1 MQKTH
6 PIKKQQATPKAL
18 LENTILF
25 TSTPVEDEFMN
36 DENAP
41 ENIDDL
47 PGQDVE
53 QQKSEPDTDE
63 LSLQLQDAEERVL
76 RAQAEIENV
85 RKRGR
90 REYEDLL
97 RYGEINLLR
106 DILPV
111 LDNIERAIEASE
123 STTDVETLREGF
135 RMTASQI
142 EKLLESHGCETIK
155 TENEVFDPTV
165 HEAISQQPAN
175 DAQPGTVIG
184 VTSRGYILR
193 DRVVRPAQVIVAAN
207 E

>member
-1 MQKTH
+1 MQ
-6 PIKKQQATPKAL
+6 
-18 LENTILF
+18 
-25 TSTPVEDEFMN
+25 

-41 ENIDDL
+41 ENIDDM
-47 PGQDVE
+47 PVE
-53 QQKSEPDTDE
+53 DTEE
-63 LSLQLQDAEERVL
+63 LESNAGTDGLSSQLQDAEERVL

-97 RYGEINLLR
+97 RYGEMNLLR

-165 HEAISQQPAN
+165 HEAISQQPGNGA
-175 DAQPGTVIG
+175 DPGTVIG
-184 VTSRGYILR
+184 VTSRGYVLH

>member
-1 MQKTH
+1 MQD
-6 PIKKQQATPKAL
+6 
-18 LENTILF
+18 ENT
-25 TSTPVEDEFMN
+25 
-36 DENAP
+36 P
-41 ENIDDL
+41 ENIDDM
-47 PGQDVE
+47 PVE
-53 QQKSEPDTDE
+53 DTQQPESNAGTDG
-63 LSLQLQDAEERVL
+63 LSSQLQDAEERVL

-97 RYGEINLLR
+97 RYGEMNLLR

-165 HEAISQQPAN
+165 HEAISQQPGNGA
-175 DAQPGTVIG
+175 DPGTVIG
-184 VTSRGYILR
+184 VTSRGYVLH

>member
-1 MQKTH
+1 MQ
-6 PIKKQQATPKAL
+6 
-18 LENTILF
+18 
-25 TSTPVEDEFMN
+25 

-41 ENIDDL
+41 KNIDDM
-47 PGQDVE
+47 PVE
-53 QQKSEPDTDE
+53 DTDQPE
-63 LSLQLQDAEERVL
+63 TNADSDGLSSQLQDAEERVL

-97 RYGEINLLR
+97 RYGEMNLLR

-165 HEAISQQPAN
+165 HEAISQQPGNGA
-175 DAQPGTVIG
+175 DPGTVIG
-184 VTSRGYILR
+184 VTSRGYVLH

>member
-1 MQKTH
+1 MQ
-6 PIKKQQATPKAL
+6 
-18 LENTILF
+18 
-25 TSTPVEDEFMN
+25 

-47 PGQDVE
+47 PVE
-53 QQKSEPDTDE
+53 DTEQLEGNAGTDG
-63 LSLQLQDAEERVL
+63 LSSQLQDAEERVL

-97 RYGEINLLR
+97 RYGEMNLLR

-135 RMTASQI
+135 RLTASQI

-165 HEAISQQPAN
+165 HEAISQQPGNGA
-175 DAQPGTVIG
+175 DPGTVIG
-184 VTSRGYILR
+184 VTSRGYVLH
-193 DRVVRPAQVIVAAN
+193 DRVVRPAQVVVAAN

>member
-1 MQKTH
+1 MQ
-6 PIKKQQATPKAL
+6 
-18 LENTILF
+18 
-25 TSTPVEDEFMN
+25 

-41 ENIDDL
+41 ENIDDM
-47 PGQDVE
+47 PVEDTGQLE
-53 QQKSEPDTDE
+53 SNAGTDG
-63 LSLQLQDAEERVL
+63 LSSQLQDAEERVL

-97 RYGEINLLR
+97 RYGEMNLLR

-165 HEAISQQPAN
+165 HEAISQQPGNGA
-175 DAQPGTVIG
+175 DPGTVIG
-184 VTSRGYILR
+184 VTSRGYVLH
-193 DRVVRPAQVIVAAN
+193 DRVVRPAQVVVAAN

>member
-1 MQKTH
+1 MQ
-6 PIKKQQATPKAL
+6 
-18 LENTILF
+18 
-25 TSTPVEDEFMN
+25 

-41 ENIDDL
+41 KNIDDM
-47 PGQDVE
+47 PVE
-53 QQKSEPDTDE
+53 DTEQLESNAGTDG
-63 LSLQLQDAEERVL
+63 LSSQLQDAEERVL

-97 RYGEINLLR
+97 RYGEMNLLR

-165 HEAISQQPAN
+165 HEAISQQPGNGA
-175 DAQPGTVIG
+175 DPGTVIG
-184 VTSRGYILR
+184 VTSRGYVLH

>member
-1 MQKTH
+1 MRKTRR
-6 PIKKQQATPKAL
+6 IKKQQATPKAL
-18 LENTILF
+18 LENTLLF
-25 TSTPVEDEFMN
+25 TPTPVKDESMH
-36 DENAP
+36 DENTP
-41 ENIDDL
+41 ENIDDM
-47 PGQDVE
+47 PVQDAE
-53 QQKSEPDTDE
+53 QQKFEPDTDE

-142 EKLLESHGCETIK
+142 EKLLETHGCETIK

-165 HEAISQQPAN
+165 HEAISQQPGN
-175 DAQPGTVIG
+175 GAQPGTVIG
-184 VTSRGYILR
+184 VTSRGYMLR

>member
-1 MQKTH
+1 MQ
-6 PIKKQQATPKAL
+6 
-18 LENTILF
+18 
-25 TSTPVEDEFMN
+25 

-41 ENIDDL
+41 ENIDDM
-47 PGQDVE
+47 PVE
-53 QQKSEPDTDE
+53 DTEQLESNAGTDG
-63 LSLQLQDAEERVL
+63 LSSQLQDAEERVL

-97 RYGEINLLR
+97 RYGEMNLLR

-142 EKLLESHGCETIK
+142 EKLLESHGCETVK

-165 HEAISQQPAN
+165 HEAISQQPGNGA
-175 DAQPGTVIG
+175 DPGTVIG
-184 VTSRGYILR
+184 VTSRGYVLH
-193 DRVVRPAQVIVAAN
+193 DRVVRPAQVVVAAN

>member
-1 MQKTH
+1 MQ
-6 PIKKQQATPKAL
+6 
-18 LENTILF
+18 
-25 TSTPVEDEFMN
+25 

-41 ENIDDL
+41 ENIDDM
-47 PGQDVE
+47 PVE
-53 QQKSEPDTDE
+53 DTEQLESNAGTDG
-63 LSLQLQDAEERVL
+63 LSSQLQDAEERVL

-97 RYGEINLLR
+97 RYGEMNLLR

-155 TENEVFDPTV
+155 TENEIFDPTV
-165 HEAISQQPAN
+165 HEAISQQPGNGA
-175 DAQPGTVIG
+175 DPGTVIG
-184 VTSRGYILR
+184 VTSRGYVLH

>member
-1 MQKTH
+1 MQ
-6 PIKKQQATPKAL
+6 
-18 LENTILF
+18 
-25 TSTPVEDEFMN
+25 

-41 ENIDDL
+41 ENIDDM
-47 PGQDVE
+47 PVE
-53 QQKSEPDTDE
+53 DTEQIESNAGTDG
-63 LSLQLQDAEERVL
+63 LSSQLQDAEERVL

-97 RYGEINLLR
+97 RYGEMNLLR

-165 HEAISQQPAN
+165 HEAISQQPGNGA
-175 DAQPGTVIG
+175 DPGTVIG
-184 VTSRGYILR
+184 VTSRGYVLH
-193 DRVVRPAQVIVAAN
+193 DRVVRPAQVVVAAN

>member
-1 MQKTH
+1 MQ
-6 PIKKQQATPKAL
+6 
-18 LENTILF
+18 
-25 TSTPVEDEFMN
+25 

-41 ENIDDL
+41 ENIDDM
-47 PGQDVE
+47 PVE
-53 QQKSEPDTDE
+53 DTEQLESNTGTDG
-63 LSLQLQDAEERVL
+63 LSSQLQDAEERVL

-97 RYGEINLLR
+97 RYGEMNLLR

-123 STTDVETLREGF
+123 STTDIETLREGF

-165 HEAISQQPAN
+165 HEAISQQPGNGA
-175 DAQPGTVIG
+175 DPGTVIG
-184 VTSRGYILR
+184 VTSRGYVLH
-193 DRVVRPAQVIVAAN
+193 DRVVRPAQVVVAAN

>member
-1 MQKTH
+1 MQ
-6 PIKKQQATPKAL
+6 
-18 LENTILF
+18 
-25 TSTPVEDEFMN
+25 

-41 ENIDDL
+41 ENIDDM
-47 PGQDVE
+47 PVE
-53 QQKSEPDTDE
+53 DTEQLESNTGTDG
-63 LSLQLQDAEERVL
+63 LSSQLQDAEERVL

-97 RYGEINLLR
+97 RYGEMNLLR

-165 HEAISQQPAN
+165 HEAISQQPGNGA
-175 DAQPGTVIG
+175 DPGTVIG
-184 VTSRGYILR
+184 VTSRGYVLH
-193 DRVVRPAQVIVAAN
+193 DRVVRPAQVVVAAN
-207 E
+207 K

>member
-1 MQKTH
+1 MQ
-6 PIKKQQATPKAL
+6 
-18 LENTILF
+18 
-25 TSTPVEDEFMN
+25 

-41 ENIDDL
+41 ENIDDM
-47 PGQDVE
+47 PVE
-53 QQKSEPDTDE
+53 DTEQLESNAGTDG
-63 LSLQLQDAEERVL
+63 LSSQLQDAEERVL

-97 RYGEINLLR
+97 RYGEMNLLR

-142 EKLLESHGCETIK
+142 EKLLESHGCETVK

-165 HEAISQQPAN
+165 HEAISQQPGNGA
-175 DAQPGTVIG
+175 DPGTVIG
-184 VTSRGYILR
+184 VTSRGYVLH

-207 E
+207 K

>member
-1 MQKTH
+1 MQ
-6 PIKKQQATPKAL
+6 
-18 LENTILF
+18 
-25 TSTPVEDEFMN
+25 

-41 ENIDDL
+41 ENIDDM
-47 PGQDVE
+47 PVE
-53 QQKSEPDTDE
+53 DTEQPESNAGTDG
-63 LSLQLQDAEERVL
+63 LSSQLQDAEERVL

-97 RYGEINLLR
+97 RYAEMNLLR

-165 HEAISQQPAN
+165 HEAISQQPSNGA
-175 DAQPGTVIG
+175 DPGTVIG
-184 VTSRGYILR
+184 VTSRGYVLH

>member
-1 MQKTH
+1 MLKTH
-6 PIKKQQATPKAL
+6 RIKKQRTTHKAIQKKTLSFTPV
-18 LENTILF
+18 
-25 TSTPVEDEFMN
+25 PVEDVFMQ

-41 ENIDDL
+41 ENIDDM
-47 PGQDVE
+47 PVE
-53 QQKSEPDTDE
+53 NTEQLESNTGTDG
-63 LSLQLQDAEERVL
+63 LSSQLQDAEERVL

-97 RYGEINLLR
+97 RYGEMNLLR

-165 HEAISQQPAN
+165 HEAISQQPGNGA
-175 DAQPGTVIG
+175 DPGTVIG
-184 VTSRGYILR
+184 VTSRGYVLH
-193 DRVVRPAQVIVAAN
+193 DRVVRPAQVVVAAN

>member
-1 MQKTH
+1 MQ
-6 PIKKQQATPKAL
+6 
-18 LENTILF
+18 
-25 TSTPVEDEFMN
+25 

-41 ENIDDL
+41 ENIDDM
-47 PGQDVE
+47 PVE
-53 QQKSEPDTDE
+53 DTEQLETNAGTDG
-63 LSLQLQDAEERVL
+63 LSSQLQDAEERVL

-97 RYGEINLLR
+97 RYGEMNLLR

-123 STTDVETLREGF
+123 STTDIETLREGF

-165 HEAISQQPAN
+165 HEAISQQPGNGA
-175 DAQPGTVIG
+175 DPGTVIG
-184 VTSRGYILR
+184 VTSRGYVLH

>member
-1 MQKTH
+1 MQ
-6 PIKKQQATPKAL
+6 
-18 LENTILF
+18 
-25 TSTPVEDEFMN
+25 

-41 ENIDDL
+41 ENIDDM
-47 PGQDVE
+47 PVE
-53 QQKSEPDTDE
+53 DTEQLESNTGIDE
-63 LSLQLQDAEERVL
+63 LSSQLQDAEERVL

-97 RYGEINLLR
+97 RYGEMNLLR

-165 HEAISQQPAN
+165 HEAISQQPGNGA
-175 DAQPGTVIG
+175 DPGTVIG
-184 VTSRGYILR
+184 VTSRGYVLH
-193 DRVVRPAQVIVAAN
+193 DRVVRPAQVVVAAN

>member
-1 MQKTH
+1 MH
-6 PIKKQQATPKAL
+6 D
-18 LENTILF
+18 ENT
-25 TSTPVEDEFMN
+25 
-36 DENAP
+36 P

-165 HEAISQQPAN
+165 HEAISQQAAN

>member
-1 MQKTH
+1 MQ
-6 PIKKQQATPKAL
+6 
-18 LENTILF
+18 
-25 TSTPVEDEFMN
+25 

-41 ENIDDL
+41 ENIDDM
-47 PGQDVE
+47 PVE
-53 QQKSEPDTDE
+53 DTEQPETNAGTDG
-63 LSLQLQDAEERVL
+63 LSSQLQDAEERVL

-97 RYGEINLLR
+97 RYGEMNLLR

-165 HEAISQQPAN
+165 HEAISQQPGNGA
-175 DAQPGTVIG
+175 DPGTVIG
-184 VTSRGYILR
+184 VTSRGYVLH
-193 DRVVRPAQVIVAAN
+193 DRVVRPAQVVVAAN

>member
-1 MQKTH
+1 MQ
-6 PIKKQQATPKAL
+6 
-18 LENTILF
+18 
-25 TSTPVEDEFMN
+25 

-41 ENIDDL
+41 ENIDDM
-47 PGQDVE
+47 PVE
-53 QQKSEPDTDE
+53 DTEQLESNAGTDG
-63 LSLQLQDAEERVL
+63 LSSQLQDAEERVL

-97 RYGEINLLR
+97 RYGEMNLLR

-135 RMTASQI
+135 RMTACQI

-165 HEAISQQPAN
+165 HEAISQQPGNGA
-175 DAQPGTVIG
+175 DPGTVIG
-184 VTSRGYILR
+184 VTSRGYVLH
-193 DRVVRPAQVIVAAN
+193 DRVVRPAQVVVAAN

>member
-1 MQKTH
+1 MQ
-6 PIKKQQATPKAL
+6 
-18 LENTILF
+18 
-25 TSTPVEDEFMN
+25 

-41 ENIDDL
+41 ENIDDM
-47 PGQDVE
+47 PVEDTGQLE
-53 QQKSEPDTDE
+53 SNAGTDG
-63 LSLQLQDAEERVL
+63 LSSQLQDAEERVL

-97 RYGEINLLR
+97 RYGEMNLLR

-165 HEAISQQPAN
+165 HEAISQQPGNGA
-175 DAQPGTVIG
+175 DPGTVIG
-184 VTSRGYILR
+184 VTSRGYVLH

>member
-1 MQKTH
+1 MQ
-6 PIKKQQATPKAL
+6 
-18 LENTILF
+18 
-25 TSTPVEDEFMN
+25 
-36 DENAP
+36 DENAH
-41 ENIDDL
+41 ENIDDM
-47 PGQDVE
+47 PVE
-53 QQKSEPDTDE
+53 DTEQLESNAGTDG
-63 LSLQLQDAEERVL
+63 LSSQLQDAEERVL

-97 RYGEINLLR
+97 RYGEMKLLR

-142 EKLLESHGCETIK
+142 EKLLESHGCETVK

-165 HEAISQQPAN
+165 HEAISQQPGNGA
-175 DAQPGTVIG
+175 DPGTVIG
-184 VTSRGYILR
+184 VTSRGYVLH
-193 DRVVRPAQVIVAAN
+193 DRVVRPAQVVVAAN